1 MASAASNVSVVAVP
15 GLGDVWPSG
24 EEVRIGTAA
33 DADAVAQW
41 RSDSAAVNGAL
52 TDAVRALKNG
62 SSETLVYIVDDAQ
75 VPIGVLTIG
84 WKAPYLQLVF
94 IDEPYRRLEPHRRR
108 DVGTK
113 ATSVV
118 VDEFFQSR
126 PEEQWLG
133 VTTPISAA
141 GERLLLRLGFSSS
154 GSGMRITR
162 DAWEAAT
169 PAIAQLFAPN
179 SAGDRAPDDGSIT
192 TLDQEDD
199 DEAHD
204 APRIAIDAHKLHI
217 VSDEDARAQFH
228 ALLGKGPAW
237 ASAMMQYRT
246 TSDWQDDWV
255 IEVGNWLARAD
266 SLGYLDFIL
275 RNVQPLR
282 GRVGT
287 NDGAE
292 GDGVH
297 RKVTQQFA
305 QAMAVHY
312 FLGIGWRFGA
322 FEPRVTE
329 LRASGI
335 PADVDLQLY
344 APTGVEL
351 VDMQVK
357 ASGTLGLHDSVVDSQ
372 IRTGVTNAIAQ
383 LPVSAA
389 RPALVVMCAQRWPLS
404 GDTHVLETMIGS
416 TSGYEGGRVLL
427 HEDAYGEL
435 AKAPHVSGIVMLD
448 YRRSLTFF
456 DYGCSVL
463 MNPWATHK
471 LDPAWFPHSR
481 VLSCTNDVFT
491 WVRGDPDATYFP
503 TGTRFAPGPRG
514 SAV

>member
-1 MASAASNVSVVAVP
+1 MAGASNMSVVAVP
-15 GLGDVWPSG
+15 GLGDVWSSG
-24 EEVRIGTAA
+24 EEVRLGNAD
-33 DADAVAQW
+33 DADAVAPW

-52 TDAVRALKNG
+52 TNAVDVLRNG
-62 SSETLVYIVDDAQ
+62 SSDTMVYVVDDAQ
-75 VPIGVLTIG
+75 VPIGALTIG

-94 IDEPYRRLEPHRRR
+94 IDEPYRQS

-113 ATSVV
+113 ATCVV

-169 PAIAQLFAPN
+169 PAIALFFAPHR
-179 SAGDRAPDDGSIT
+179 AGDPAPDDGSTT

-199 DEAHD
+199 DVEDKD

-217 VSDEDARAQFH
+217 VSDEDARARFH

-237 ASAMMQYRT
+237 SSAMMQYRT

-266 SLGYLDFIL
+266 ALGYLDVIL

-282 GRVGT
+282 TRIGT
-287 NDGAE
+287 HDGDE

-297 RKVTQQFA
+297 RKVTQQLA

-312 FLGIGWRFGA
+312 FLGIGWSFGA
-322 FEPRVTE
+322 FEPKVTE

-357 ASGTLGLHDSVVDSQ
+357 ASGTLGLHDSVVDPQ
-372 IRTGVTNAIAQ
+372 ISTGVTNAIAQ
-383 LPVSAA
+383 LPVAAA
-389 RPALVVMCAQRWPLS
+389 RPSLVVMCAQRWPLS

-416 TSGYEGGRVLL
+416 TTGYGGGRVLL
-427 HEDAYGEL
+427 HDDAYGEL
-435 AKAPHVSGIVMLD
+435 AKAPHVSGIAMLD
-448 YRRSLTFF
+448 YRRGAAL

-463 MNPWATHK
+463 MNPWATHRI
-471 LDPAWFPHSR
+471 DPAWFPHSR
-481 VLSCTNDVFT
+481 VLSCTDHVFT
-491 WVRGDPDATYFP
+491 WVRGDPDATYFS
-503 TGTRFAPGPRG
+503 TGTRFAPGLRG
-514 SAV
+514 SAL